1 MVMDPCVLV
10 GMNPRA
16 NESRPHRNKYRT
28 LPSTSP
34 EYGDSINST
43 LDLDSDLSVA
53 FVAGVI
59 RHKPYLAKKKLA
71 TRVSPIASDATHTY
85 SCTMMDNANKSNRND
100 EKQNLNKKVS
110 SDNGNKT
117 ISAKNMSKRYDQTY
131 GSGARR
137 LPCVMRLP

>member
-1 MVMDPCVLV
+1 MDPCVLV

-43 LDLDSDLSVA
+43 LELDSLIFLDLSVA

-59 RHKPYLAKKKLA
+59 RHKPYLAKQKFA
-71 TRVSPIASDATHTY
+71 TRVSPTTNDATHTY
-85 SCTMMDNANKSNRND
+85 SCTMMDSANKSNQND
-100 EKQNLNKKVS
+100 EKQNLNKKIS
-110 SDNGNKT
+110 SDNGQKKDG
-117 ISAKNMSKRYDQTY
+117 KNYEQKI
-131 GSGARR
+131 
-137 LPCVMRLP
+137 